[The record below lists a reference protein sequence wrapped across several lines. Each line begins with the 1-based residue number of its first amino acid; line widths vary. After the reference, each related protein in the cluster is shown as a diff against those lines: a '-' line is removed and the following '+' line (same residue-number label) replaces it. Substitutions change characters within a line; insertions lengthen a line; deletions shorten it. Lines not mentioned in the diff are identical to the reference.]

1 MTSIYDKYQGD
12 LSGKVIESVKE
23 EAQKNKLSATNI
35 KKVLDLAKEEYK
47 KTMVS
52 PGEAIG
58 IVTAESFGEPGTQ
71 MTLNVFHF
79 AGVAEMQVTEG
90 LPRLIEIFDARKQ
103 PQTPITEVHLKS
115 AYTKDEKTIR
125 KVASLIK
132 EMTFNELSSEFSINI
147 MKGSVEST
155 LDNKKMKDYGLTR
168 KFLFNALTD
177 QLKTME
183 VRESKKG
190 FIFILKESGDN
201 LSEVYRMKEKI
212 KETIIRGIKGIDQV
226 LPTLKN
232 GKMVILCG
240 GSNLK
245 EVLQLDQVDEN
256 KTKTNNIFE
265 IADVLGIEAARQM
278 IIEESLSVIEKQGLD
293 IDIRHILLLADL
305 MTSSGKISGITRG
318 GIMSEKESVLARAS
332 FETPVVHLVNASLV
346 GEEDKL
352 NSVIENVI
360 FNQPV
365 PLGTGLPG
373 LVAKMEKKK
382 KWLKTYKK
390 H

>member
-1 MTSIYDKYQGD
+1 MTSIYDKYKGD
-12 LSGKVIESVKE
+12 LSDKVIESIKE
-23 EAQKNKLSATNI
+23 GAQKNKLSASDI
-35 KKVLDLAKEEYK
+35 KKVLDMAKEEYK
-47 KTMVS
+47 KSMIS

-58 IVTAESFGEPGTQ
+58 IITAESFGEPGTQ
-71 MTLNVFHF
+71 MVLRTFHF
-79 AGVAEMQVTEG
+79 AGVSEMQVTEG
-90 LPRLIEIFDARKQ
+90 LPRLIEIFDARKE
-103 PQTPITEVHLKS
+103 PQTPIMEVHLKS

-132 EMTFNELSSEFSINI
+132 EMTFKELSSEFSINI
-147 MKGSVEST
+147 MKGSVESV
-155 LDNKKMKDYGLTR
+155 LDNKKMKDYGFTR
-168 KFLFNALTD
+168 KYISDILIG
-177 QLKTME
+177 QLKNME
-183 VRESKKG
+183 IRESKRG
-190 FIFILKESGDN
+190 FIFVLKEGSEN
-201 LSEVYRMKEKI
+201 LSEVYKMKEKI
-212 KETIIRGIKGIDQV
+212 KDTIIRGIKGITQV

-245 EVLQLDQVDEN
+245 EVLQLEQVDEN

-265 IADVLGIEAARQM
+265 VASVLGIEAARQI

-332 FETPVVHLVNASLV
+332 FETPDVHLVNASLV
-346 GEEDKL
+346 GEEDNLK
-352 NSVIENVI
+352 SVIENVI
-360 FNQPV
+360 LNQPV

-373 LVAKMEKKK
+373 LVAKMKTGNKK
-382 KWLKTYKK
+382 
-390 H
+390 